1 MGFNELL
8 DQNCSFHNQKSSDS
22 YLGKYKVPPLFR
34 IPSLHIA
41 LTSTSQHML
50 PGTKCHGSFVA
61 GDSDTA
67 FVPHRRMPSQVQA
80 VDPALQI
87 KAGYMYACK
96 TR

>member
-1 MGFNELL
+1 MGFNKLL
-8 DQNCSFHNQKSSDS
+8 DQNFSFHNRKSSDS
-22 YLGKYKVPPLFR
+22 YLGKCKVLLLFR

-41 LTSTSQHML
+41 LTSTSQHVL
-50 PGTKCHGSFVA
+50 PGTKCQGTFEI
-61 GDSDTA
+61 GDSDSA